1 MPVPP
6 LVALHAGDH
15 HVLAE
20 VHQVAPLAARGF
32 HVAAVSAGRGEPSI
46 KYFS

>member
-20 VHQVAPLAARGF
+20 VHHVAPPASRGC
-32 HVAAVSAGRGEPSI
+32 HVAPVSAGRGEPSI